1 MIRNANEK
9 THSQNINWILPT
21 ILFINDKI
29 ASCIK
34 HTKVSSQASTQIH
47 VGWICTKSM
56 LIFIQMKF
64 FNSEVFHGGVDV
76 PDVGVQ
82 FVAFLWKR
90 ENTVALLWKREN
102 IWAGRTKKLRQR
114 TFRTV
119 QSPPLSSCPS
129 PLTKIGLHYVG
140 GLNWNRFWGQMS
152 NQCWS

>member
-1 MIRNANEK
+1 MQIKK

-47 VGWICTKSM
+47 VGWICKKSM

-102 IWAGRTKKLRQR
+102 IGAGATKKLRQR

-119 QSPPLSSCPS
+119 QSLPPVLLPQSID
-129 PLTKIGLHYVG
+129 K
-140 GLNWNRFWGQMS
+140 NWAS
-152 NQCWS
+152 QCEWSELK